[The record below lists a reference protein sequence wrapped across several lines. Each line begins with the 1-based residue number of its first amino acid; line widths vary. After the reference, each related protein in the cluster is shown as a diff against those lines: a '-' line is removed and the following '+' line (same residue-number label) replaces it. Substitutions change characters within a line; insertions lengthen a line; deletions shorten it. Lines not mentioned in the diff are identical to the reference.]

1 MSNKPIAVK
10 ADQVAPFWSK
20 SPHHRQL
27 KVLLSPAIHGT
38 SALIS
43 LGMVTIP
50 PGESG
55 EPHQHGIEQETWFIL
70 SGKGQLKIGVQ
81 VIELEPE
88 MVVVAPASVPH
99 QIINDGD
106 EDLKALFIFSPAGP
120 EQQYVV
126 VSPDKE
132 IDS

>member
-10 ADQVAPFWSK
+10 ADQVTPFWSK
-20 SPHHRQL
+20 PPHHRQL

-38 SALIS
+38 SALVS

-70 SGKGQLKIGVQ
+70 SGKGQLKIGEQ
-81 VIELEPE
+81 AIELEPE

-120 EQQYVV
+120 EQQYVIM
-126 VSPDKE
+126 SPEKE
-132 IDS
+132 IDP